1 MRLSRKQTLGLL
13 LLTTALAVALM
24 ITLAQR

>member
-13 LLTTALAVALM
+13 LLTTALAVVLM
-24 ITLAQR
+24 ITLVRR